1 MRYSSDLRKRVLDFI
16 QNGGSK
22 AEAARRFQVSRT
34 CIYQWLAAPNPLTYQ
49 KPGPRKPHRLDP
61 DELATHV
68 KAVPDATQKE
78 RAAPFWRLPTMCL
91 VWTEENRMQSKK
103 KRLPIKCLNAKC
115 TTSFLPNKS
124 YHLKHCSECDAS
136 YWWCDGTHTCNKS
149 DSGSG
154 SGSQ

>member
-1 MRYSSDLRKRVLDFI
+1 MFLDLCENIGLMRYSSDLRKRVLDFI

-68 KAVPDATQKE
+68 KALPDATQKE
-78 RAAPFWRLPTMCL
+78 LAAHFGVSQQG
-91 VWTEENRMQSKK
+91 VWYGLKK
-103 KRLPIKCLNAKC
+103 IGCSRKKNAY
-115 TTSFLPNKS
+115 L
-124 YHLKHCSECDAS
+124 
-136 YWWCDGTHTCNKS
+136 
-149 DSGSG
+149 
-154 SGSQ
+154 